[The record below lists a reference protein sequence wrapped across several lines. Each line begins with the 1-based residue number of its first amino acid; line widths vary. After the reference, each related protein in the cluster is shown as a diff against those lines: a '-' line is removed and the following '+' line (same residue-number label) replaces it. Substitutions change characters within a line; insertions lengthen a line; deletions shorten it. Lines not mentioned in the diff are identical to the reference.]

1 MNSFNNNKGRF
12 MTITYADIRKKK
24 KEIDSKRIDSSNK
37 VTQLAEKL
45 VNEYQKSLNLPSE
58 TWSDIQGGVNKYVMV
73 GIYNEGFNFRE
84 QSLYSIPVID
94 YKSIEF
100 DIATVV
106 DDTPRGGDFVV
117 IHICLTVND
126 DETITVML
134 PSASDFITVRG
145 DKWDEACNKIKDATY
160 LGIDKI
166 QTII

>member
-24 KEIDSKRIDSSNK
+24 IEIDNKRIDSSNK

-58 TWSDIQGGVNKYVMV
+58 TWGDIQGGVNKYVMV
-73 GIYNEGFNFRE
+73 GAYNEGFGFKE
-84 QSLYSIPVID
+84 KSLYNIPVID

-100 DIATVV
+100 SIATVI

-117 IHICLTVND
+117 VNICLTVNE
-126 DETITVML
+126 DEVVTVML
-134 PSASDFITVRG
+134 LSASDFITVRG